1 MPPGKFLTFEGIE
14 GAGKSTQID
23 LLAQYLEGL
32 GYGVVVTREPGGTVL
47 GELFRDLLLDD
58 RQKNI
63 VPMAELLVLAAAR
76 AQHIEEKI
84 KPALKSGKWVLCDRF
99 NDSSIAYQGA
109 GRGLG
114 VFRVQKLMDLVFERF
129 IPDLTVI
136 FDLEWKEGLRRA
148 TKNSE
153 GDRFEKE
160 GSKFFEP
167 VRDAFLSLSKEDSR
181 YKVVDASFPIE
192 AIQNE
197 LRLFVKTR
205 FF

>member
-1 MPPGKFLTFEGIE
+1 MPSGKFLTFEGIE

-23 LLAQYLEGL
+23 LLAQYLKGL
-32 GYGVVVTREPGGTVL
+32 GYRVIVTREPGGTAL
-47 GELFRDLLLDD
+47 GELLRGVLLDD

-63 VPMAELLVLAAAR
+63 VPMAELLLMAAAR

-84 KPALKSGKWVLCDRF
+84 KPALESGKWVLCDRF

-114 VFRVQKLMDLVFERF
+114 VRHVQKMMELVFESF
-129 IPDLTVI
+129 VPDLTIVL
-136 FDLEWKEGLRRA
+136 DLDWKDGLRRA
-148 TKNSE
+148 TENSK

-160 GSKFFEP
+160 GRKFFEP
-167 VRDAFLSLSKEDSR
+167 IRDAFLMLSQKDSR
-181 YKVVDASFPIE
+181 YKVFTASSSVE
-192 AIQNE
+192 TIQDE
-197 LRLFVKTR
+197 LRLVIKSR